1 MDELIEIPK
10 GKLKEI
16 IRIVRNISRDASKDD
31 MDKMGCHIIKQN
43 AERILQMCND
53 IILTYEGE
61 QNDIDS

>member
-16 IRIVRNISRDASKDD
+16 IRIVKNISRGASKDD
-31 MDKMGCHIIKQN
+31 MDEMDYHIIKQN

-53 IILTYEGE
+53 IILTYGGE
-61 QNDIDS
+61 QV